1 MPSSVLIGLLGLL
14 ACSVA
19 LAIGFFVGRKFGAGT
34 NQSVDETI
42 TSEYYRGLNYILN
55 EKPDKA
61 LKSFIHL
68 TEVQPETVEIHIALG
83 TLYRRKGEIENAIR
97 IHQNLMAWSDLS
109 RKNRALAMY
118 ELGRDYQSAG
128 VLDRAEELYTKVCE
142 TKHYQ
147 ARAHRS
153 LISIYVAERD
163 WDKAIKTAK
172 RWERI
177 SGQNMNQ
184 DLSNYYSELAQRA
197 LDKQNYPQAKSYA
210 LKAQS
215 AHPSSV
221 RAAMLLGCVMA
232 EQNKHQDACTHYF
245 EAIQLQPRRSL
256 DVLPQLQISFN
267 QLNAKQKKAL
277 SQKLIAFA
285 ERNPGLASPFLTQA
299 QQDELGLSAT
309 KASIERS
316 FDANPKVSLLKEWV
330 SLHPVSVPSQRVQNG
345 LTEIMDK
352 RVNHQC
358 EQCGFKSRRL
368 IWQCPSCLKWDSIYP
383 TID

>member
-1 MPSSVLIGLLGLL
+1 MSSSVLIGLLASL
-14 ACSVA
+14 ACLIA
-19 LAIGFFVGRKFGAGT
+19 LCVGFFIGRRQQIQT
-34 NQSVDETI
+34 TQSFDEII

-109 RKNRALAMY
+109 RKNKALAMY
-118 ELGRDYQSAG
+118 ELGKDYQSAG
-128 VLDRAEELYTKVCE
+128 VLDRAEELYKKVCE

-163 WDKAIKTAK
+163 WSQAIKTAK
-172 RWERI
+172 RWEKI
-177 SGQNMNQ
+177 SGFNLNQ
-184 DLSNYYSELAQRA
+184 ELSNYYSELAQLA
-197 LDKQNYPQAKSYA
+197 MDKQEYA
-210 LKAQS
+210 EARMQLLKAQS
-215 AHPSSV
+215 VHPSSV
-221 RAAMLLGCVMA
+221 RASMLLGEVSA
-232 EQNKHQDACTHYF
+232 KQGKHQDACTYF
-245 EAIQLQPRRSL
+245 FDAIQLQPRRTP
-256 DVLPQLQISFN
+256 DVLPQLQASFN
-267 QLNAKQKKAL
+267 HLHAKQKKIL

-285 ERNPGLASPFLTQA
+285 ERNPGLASPFLTQT
-299 QQDELGLSAT
+299 QQDELGVLAT

-330 SLHPVSVPSQRVQNG
+330 SLHPVSVPSRRVRNG
-345 LTEIMDK
+345 LTEIMESHTS
-352 RVNHQC
+352 HQC
-358 EQCGFKSRRL
+358 DKCGFKSRQL
-368 IWQCPSCLKWDSIYP
+368 IWQCPSCLKWGSIFP
-383 TID
+383 TVD